1 MSSIILFLVTIGV
14 IGAWW
19 LSKQRLMAKPWLEE
33 GVAVDFRGTEQS
45 RVPAIKVGLGIF
57 LAVVGSLFALLIS
70 AYSMRMEMADWRPVP
85 SQTMLWPVTG
95 MLIMSSVALEWAKV
109 AERREDFDVVR
120 ISLMA
125 AGLFTLAFVSGQ
137 LLVLRQL
144 TQSGF
149 FAREQS
155 GKLLL
160 LSHRRSARNSR
171 AGRRHCSRKDDRQRL
186 ARSTQGRLELEHLF
200 VRHLLALSVSHLACF
215 VRSADRVGRRLRR
228 HLSAVVNLGCRACC
242 STRW

>member
-149 FAREQS
+149 
-155 GKLLL
+155 
-160 LSHRRSARNSR
+160 
-171 AGRRHCSRKDDRQRL
+171 
-186 ARSTQGRLELEHLF
+186 
-200 VRHLLALSVSHLACF
+200 LLASNPANSFFFLIVGLHGIHVLGGVIALGRTIDSAWRDQHRDGLSLSISLCATYWHFLLAIWLVLFALLTGWAEDF
-215 VRSADRVGRRLRR
+215 VAI
-228 HLSAVVNLGCRACC
+228 CRQLLI
-242 STRW
+242 